1 MAELTLEQ
9 RRALALARARVR
21 VQQQQTQRREPPK
34 KPEEGGVLQDIKD
47 VGASLGLAAV
57 NLAKPFADIATR
69 VTTTSPFPALFG
81 AGLLKAE
88 DILKGGLS
96 EADVQ
101 REQEKQRVIAEEVQ
115 APGALARG
123 IAATRQF
130 IEGPKRPEAARTP
143 LSGIADYLSPT
154 RVIASVLPET
164 PEAAQREI
172 SGVTTEFSSP
182 VEAAQF
188 AASQI
193 PATAATVLAGGL
205 GRGAALASGL
215 GRQAAAQTAQRA
227 AVGTGVALNSSDA
240 GYSAAQAVL
249 DKGGT
254 REEADRAFLV
264 AAGGAAL
271 ASAAASKIPGLEQ
284 NLFSTQALRPGIIRG
299 AARSAAGEA
308 PQEFVEEAGAQLAQ
322 NIGVLGTAAERDISE
337 GVLSSGALGL
347 IGGTALA
354 APTGAIQGYQLKRE
368 AAAAPPPPP
377 PGAEGEPIRTTTV
390 AFENKEDPANPTIRT
405 FDVMSEPDEDGLV
418 TVRDETGRAF
428 EITAARLGEQEALA
442 EAYTAPTAA
451 PAPTPTIDPA
461 TISTRLRLASG
472 VQEGQ
477 KEPPR
482 VTSLAREITDALAVD
497 DDIAAQNVI
506 NARLRALAASRMSET
521 TRAQRQAEF
530 DEAQS
535 IVNDYR
541 AERGLAR
548 AAPAARIEAPTVESE
563 AEAQARAQNEELARQ
578 EAAAE
583 AERAAAERARLERE
597 SALESASLI
606 GQASPIRQA
615 QTERQQLFDAII
627 NDDTVENPA
636 AAFRQVLR
644 ERGYPSTELNEAER
658 RQVRAKLAFTKP
670 AGIVP
675 FTGEEITPEVI
686 EPAAAEPEVIEGEF
700 TEVPAPLP
708 AAPPEVVAGAQQ
720 AGPSRRAQL
729 LAGAAMEPGAPPA
742 VAFGE
747 EAPAPSRMA
756 PQLLGEPMTEEQ
768 LADFDARREARN
780 AAREKLIEEL
790 KKFGF
795 KDITVIVRD
804 LLEGGEA
811 GGTYDPMDSIIR
823 VAMRPDGEMMA
834 SVLHHELI
842 HYLKDHGFFTDKEW
856 TAVLKAAKR
865 DLIMRGIIEYAYRGE
880 TRANKDEEIVAEYF
894 RNWLGQQAEGF
905 QPSNTVLGKIRRFL
919 LAIQEFFSSQGFRD
933 AEAVLEA
940 IRNGEFATR
949 EDKGSAKRAAYYA
962 GTAEK
967 PGRMPIY
974 AGRGILEPREGEQ
987 PYQAEERRI
996 IGNYYQVAQDME
1008 NAGANPA
1015 EIRVATGWE
1024 RNPYDNEWR
1033 YLQSDEVANETAI
1046 LDDFVRDYDFASD
1059 AYNMTLNP
1067 DGSFDLGDLMRHS
1080 ELYSLYPEARNIKVF
1095 LQKSGGRSL
1104 QGSYDSSDKSIT
1116 LYADAVDPLGTLL
1129 HEVQHWVQDKEGF
1142 AFGSS
1147 PSTVWDALSDD
1158 QKRVEAQASV
1168 DVLNSDI
1175 EELTGAMDVLE
1186 YLSGNPEF
1194 EMAVEDGT
1202 ALQDLDG
1209 FFEQAFNDGIIVD
1222 DKIYALV
1229 TERLQD
1235 IVSDQAAL
1243 GLADPSL
1250 TMENVQDELASVR
1263 EEIDAKNQLI
1273 EDIKD
1278 GDPTEEGSAAE
1289 EAARTAFEDHTRRNV
1304 IRYLDTAGEI
1314 EARDVTASR
1323 RLGQQELR
1331 ERGMLKT
1338 ERAPRAGAVVVTR
1351 RAEGPSA
1358 SIAPQPNVAAEPE
1371 PAKMGRLRELY
1382 NRIRIGKAWSNIG
1395 SQFSSARAGDQ
1406 WVARSLGLKK
1416 MPDTDSF
1423 YSAFETYLSKKN
1435 GMLQRLRLDYV
1446 DPLTD
1451 AISDAIKNGVTL
1463 DMLNDYIQ
1471 ARGAAERNAAI
1482 AQINEDMPD
1491 GGSGITD
1498 ARAEEM
1504 LLELELSGKM
1514 RDILRV
1520 AKLHDRLRDR
1530 TQQIMVDSGLVSAET
1545 MADWKKKYPNYTPY
1559 KGRAPAG
1566 DMTVDGQEDPHA
1578 DYGAY
1583 EGGQPVYSRVAGTR
1597 AKPVKKAEGRSSQ
1610 AANSIYNMIA
1620 DAEMFLE
1627 MGQRNEISLKFEE
1640 AYKKDPAAFEGLM
1653 KVYDEKNPKFIKGK
1667 AQKITDEKAYKQA
1680 VRGFKKGKPFIMEM
1694 APNEEGSAVY
1704 RAFQNLNAVQLWGW
1718 VQKFLS
1724 VMSVMRGVHTRFNA
1738 AFWPR
1743 EFLRSVSDAAGNVFA
1758 ERGREASAAYGKK
1771 AAMKTW
1777 MYSWDPTVMAG
1788 VFSHLVNRSPENE
1801 RVLFNK
1807 MLTDE
1812 MVENGG
1818 AAGQEFA
1825 QRAERVAQRMEQELK
1840 RLTATGVKAGYFET
1854 KEGLKKLMDA
1864 VDGINDFVDLVPRV
1878 AAYKAL
1884 TEAGLTPQQ
1893 AAPIALRSTLDLTKR
1908 GRFGQVIDGIFW
1920 WTTPSLTNLTNKISR
1935 LDSSTYR
1942 KLLVAQLAI
1951 GFGLGM
1957 LNVMNAPDSDD
1968 DGEDDYSQ
1976 MPEWRKLAYL
1986 HVYYSPDEKPFTLP
2000 VGFLFMFERYVG
2012 GKMAEV
2018 LMGKASDGK
2027 AAVDIMTAAQQIGT
2041 AFLSSLSPVV
2051 RSTEARTLVP
2061 SSIAPMYDLAVNE
2074 SFFKAPIYMES
2085 KFNEEEAKASRA
2097 KPSTPEFY
2105 KFIAR
2110 QLQERTDGYG
2120 RIPGG
2125 IDVSPDQLKYFVD
2138 QYAGGV
2144 GRLVG
2149 GAANADVEAL
2159 KKLNPFYFDPKL
2171 TEYSPMSRFYE
2182 REGEMKNAIAAKK
2195 LEEDGDDSEL
2205 EFLENTKPY
2214 TVDDSVVEAYKTA
2227 EKDLKELRKEDIPF
2241 EEYNARRLEI
2251 MAEFN
2256 KEYNAAKGER

>member
-1 MAELTLEQ
+1 MAFDLKTAKPVSGGFDLRTAKPVAAPRPQ
-9 RRALALARARVR
+9 R
-21 VQQQQTQRREPPK
+21 K
-34 KPEEGGVLQDIKD
+34 KKEEEEGGILQDIKD
-47 VGASLGLAAV
+47 VGTSLGLATV
-57 NLAKPFADIATR
+57 GLAKPFAYLAERLTPG
-69 VTTTSPFPALFG
+69 TYSLPAR
-81 AGLLKAE
+81 KASE
-88 DILKGGLS
+88 ALASAEEFLKGARS
-96 EADVQ
+96 EADIERQ
-101 REQEKQRVIAEEVQ
+101 RAAQARIEEEAK
-115 APGALARG
+115 APGELARG
-123 IAATRQF
+123 IAGVRQF
-130 IEGPKRPEAARTP
+130 IEGPKRPEASRTM

-154 RVIASVLPET
+154 RAIASLIPET

-172 SGVTTEFSSP
+172 STVKAQFNSP
-182 VEAAQF
+182 IEAAQF

-193 PATAATVLAGGL
+193 PSTAATVLTGGL
-205 GRGAALASGL
+205 TRGAKLAAGAEQL
-215 GRQAAAQTAQRA
+215 IANKAAQRA
-227 AVGTGVALNSSDA
+227 AVATGTTLNATDA
-240 GYSAAQAVL
+240 GYSAAQSVL
-249 DKGGT
+249 ERGGT
-254 REEADRAFLV
+254 QEEADRAFLV
-264 AAGGAAL
+264 ASGGAAL
-271 ASAAASKIPGLEQ
+271 ASAAAAKIPGLEQ

-299 AARSAAGEA
+299 AARSAVGEA
-308 PQEFVEEAGAQLAQ
+308 PQEFVEESGAQLAQ

-347 IGGTALA
+347 IGGAA
-354 APTGAIQGYQLKRE
+354 IGAPTGAIQGYMAKRE

-377 PGAEGEPIRTTTV
+377 PGAEGEPLRTTTV

-405 FDVMSEPDEDGLV
+405 FDVMSEPDEDGLL
-418 TVRDETGRAF
+418 TVRDENGKAF
-428 EITAARLGEQEALA
+428 EMTAARLGELESTA
-442 EAYTAPTAA
+442 EAYAAPSEP
-451 PAPTPTIDPA
+451 PAPTPTVDLG
-461 TISTRLRLASG
+461 TITQRLNVASG
-472 VQEGQ
+472 TPEGQ
-477 KEPPR
+477 KPVGR
-482 VTSLAREITDALAVD
+482 IVGLAREVGTALEQDDDVSATAAVQARINALAG
-497 DDIAAQNVI
+497 
-506 NARLRALAASRMSET
+506 SRMSET
-521 TRAQRQAEF
+521 TLAQRQAEL

-535 IVNDYR
+535 IINDYR

-548 AAPAARIEAPTVESE
+548 AAPAARVEAPTVESE
-563 AEAQARAQNEELARQ
+563 AIEQARLQNEELARQ
-578 EAAAE
+578 DATAE
-583 AERAAAERARLERE
+583 AERAAAERSRLERE
-597 SALESASLI
+597 SALETASLI
-606 GQASPIRQA
+606 GQGSPIRQA
-615 QTERQQLFDAII
+615 QTERQQLFDTII
-627 NDDTVENPA
+627 NDDTIENPA
-636 AAFRQVLR
+636 GTFRQALA
-644 ERGYPSTELNEAER
+644 ERGYPNTELNEAER
-658 RQVRAKLAFTKP
+658 RQVQARRAFTQAP
-670 AGIVP
+670 AVAEEEVP
-675 FTGEEITPEVI
+675 AALPPAPPEEVAGAPAPVVEEPGVAAVPLGEEIVSAPTIP
-686 EPAAAEPEVIEGEF
+686 PLAAAAEVEGDQTDLAARQLDIARDTGSSNAILAEVAAGEGEL
-700 TEVPAPLP
+700 ADI
-708 AAPPEVVAGAQQ
+708 AARLLKVAQDFPVQ
-720 AGPSRRAQL
+720 VLSQ
-729 LAGAAMEPGAPPA
+729 E
-742 VAFGE
+742 
-747 EAPAPSRMA
+747 
-756 PQLLGEPMTEEQ
+756 
-768 LADFDARREARN
+768 DFDARFPDEAGAQGVWNPADDTIYLSDDMSIDHVPVHEIVHGILQQHIEGNTEEGRELLQIYNDFKALAPDSESYGFTNAQEFMAEALGSRQFRAEIRSLTPEQGAPSILERLKALFRKVVGRIFKGN
-780 AAREKLIEEL
+780 RADVAAVTDYIERIILLTEAAARKTAPKVTEERL
-790 KKFGF
+790 
-795 KDITVIVRD
+795 
-804 LLEGGEA
+804 
-811 GGTYDPMDSIIR
+811 
-823 VAMRPDGEMMA
+823 
-834 SVLHHELI
+834 
-842 HYLKDHGFFTDKEW
+842 
-856 TAVLKAAKR
+856 
-865 DLIMRGIIEYAYRGE
+865 
-880 TRANKDEEIVAEYF
+880 
-894 RNWLGQQAEGF
+894 
-905 QPSNTVLGKIRRFL
+905 
-919 LAIQEFFSSQGFRD
+919 
-933 AEAVLEA
+933 
-940 IRNGEFATR
+940 
-949 EDKGSAKRAAYYA
+949 
-962 GTAEK
+962 
-967 PGRMPIY
+967 PIY
-974 AGRGILEPREGEQ
+974 AGRSIARARVLGGAVEAKIIRQNLEA
-987 PYQAEERRI
+987 AEE
-996 IGNYYQVAQDME
+996 ME
-1008 NAGANPA
+1008 VSGASSD

-1033 YLQSDEVANETAI
+1033 YIQADDMASETA
-1046 LDDFVRDYDFASD
+1046 LLEDFVRNYDSASD
-1059 AYNMTLNP
+1059 AYLMTLNG
-1067 DGSFDLGDLMRHS
+1067 DGSFDLQDLMRHS
-1080 ELYSLYPEARNIKVF
+1080 ELYSIYPDARNIHVF
-1095 LQKSGGRSL
+1095 LRKSGGGEL
-1104 QGSYDSSDKSIT
+1104 QGSFDPSDKSID
-1116 LYADAVDPLGTLL
+1116 LYADALDPLGTLL

-1147 PSTVWDALSDD
+1147 PSTVWDALTDD
-1158 QKRVEAQASV
+1158 QKRFEANNAV
-1168 DVLNSDI
+1168 DVLNSD
-1175 EELTGAMDVLE
+1175 LDDLAQVLDVIS
-1186 YLSGNPEF
+1186 YLNSDPDF
-1194 EMAVEDGT
+1194 RMAVEDGT
-1202 ALQDLDG
+1202 AIQDLEG
-1209 FFEQAFNDGIIVD
+1209 FFEQAFTDGVIVD
-1222 DKIYALV
+1222 DRIYGLV
-1229 TERLQD
+1229 QERLED
-1235 IVSDQAAL
+1235 IVTDQAAN
-1243 GLADPSL
+1243 GLRDPSL
-1250 TMENVQDELASVR
+1250 TTENVQDELASVSN
-1263 EEIDAKNQLI
+1263 EINEKTRLI

-1278 GDPTEEGSAAE
+1278 GDPTEEGSPSE

-1304 IRYLDTAGEI
+1304 IRYIDTAGEI
-1314 EARDVTASR
+1314 EARDVSSQR
-1323 RLGQQELR
+1323 RKRSEELR
-1331 ERGMLKT
+1331 ATGMLKS
-1338 ERAPRAGAVVVTR
+1338 EKAPRPGAVVVSR

-1358 SIAPQPNVAAEPE
+1358 SIAPQPNVPAEPE
-1371 PAKMGRLRELY
+1371 PAKMSRLRELY
-1382 NRIRIGKAWSNIG
+1382 NRIRIGKAWNNIG
-1395 SQFSSARAGDQ
+1395 SQFSGARAADQ
-1406 WVARSLGLKK
+1406 WLARSLGLKK
-1416 MPDTDSF
+1416 MPESDSF
-1423 YSAFETYLSKKN
+1423 YSAFETFLSKKN

-1482 AQINEDMPD
+1482 AQINKDMPD

-1559 KGRAPAG
+1559 KGWAPAG

-1583 EGGQPVYSRVAGTR
+1583 EGGQPIYSRVAGTR
-1597 AKPVKKAEGRSSQ
+1597 AKPVKKAKGRSSQ

-1640 AYKKDPAAFEGLM
+1640 AYQKDPAAFEGLM
-1653 KVYDEKNPKFIKGK
+1653 KVYDEKHPKIIKGK

-1694 APNEEGSAVY
+1694 APNEEGNAVY

-1718 VQKFLS
+1718 VQKFLGI
-1724 VMSVMRGVHTRFNA
+1724 MSVMRGVHTRFNA

-1758 ERGREASAAYGKK
+1758 ERGRKNSAAYGKK

-1777 MYSWDPTVMAG
+1777 AYSWDPTVMAG
-1788 VFSHLVNRSPENE
+1788 VFSHLVNRTPENE
-1801 RVLFNK
+1801 RVSFIK

-1825 QRAERVAQRMEQELK
+1825 QRAERVAARMESELK

-1854 KEGLKKLMDA
+1854 KEGLRKLMGA

-1920 WTTPSLTNLTNKISR
+1920 WTTPSLTNLTNKISK

-1942 KLLVAQLAI
+1942 KLLVGQLAI

-2018 LMGKASDGK
+2018 LMGKTSDGK
-2027 AAVDIMTAAQQIGT
+2027 AAVDVMTAAQQIGT

-2051 RSTEARTLVP
+2051 RSTEARTIVP

-2110 QLQERTDGYG
+2110 QIQERTGGYG
-2120 RIPGG
+2120 RIAGDL
-2125 IDVSPDQLKYFVD
+2125 DVSPDQLKYFVD
-2138 QYAGGV
+2138 QYTGGV

-2149 GAANADVEAL
+2149 GAANADTEAL

-2182 REGEMKNAIAAKK
+2182 RDGEMKNAVAAKK
-2195 LEEDGDDSEL
+2195 LDEEGDSTEL

-2214 TVDDSVVEAYKTA
+2214 TVDDTVIEAYKTA
-2227 EKDLKELRKEDIPF
+2227 ENDLKELRKEDIPF
-2241 EEYNARRLEI
+2241 EEYNKRRLEI

-2256 KEYNAAKGER
+2256 KEYNRAKGER